1 MVFTNDTISDCVRR
15 DASFRDRANIF
26 LLVPYVFILLKTTRF
41 FCHVIT
47 QTLSLMRVTPGL
59 LSSRLLRGETGYLL
73 LPQQRVLQ
81 AQFIM
86 VVHKRVS
93 QLAIKYLILMLFAVY
108 WAVRYGI

>member
-1 MVFTNDTISDCVRR
+1 M
-15 DASFRDRANIF
+15 F
-26 LLVPYVFILLKTTRF
+26 LFVENNTP
-41 FCHVIT
+41 FCHVIN

-81 AQFIM
+81 AQFL
-86 VVHKRVS
+86 VAVHKRVS
-93 QLAIKYLILMLFAVY
+93 QLAIKYIIFMQFAVY